1 MTGKIIKLTA
11 ALALSTA
18 FTCSA
23 EAGGGVRLGFG
34 YPLGNFVAT
43 PSGGN
48 SGTATHD
55 YKKGPRRQS
64 PVVQA
69 SRSQKAEPKGGVN
82 DSHSAKANEVTK
94 EAEVAKDAST
104 TGKVEKVDEAA
115 TEPRSSAT
123 SVFSQKAAAA
133 SQVEAATVTQPPQAP
148 GAVAATE
155 TANSVPA
162 ATVPTEPVLAQNP
175 AQEPPA
181 ANATNS
187 VSDEAF
193 GCKKF
198 IPAVGLTIS
207 VRCDEQ

>member
-1 MTGKIIKLTA
+1 MTGMIIKWTA

-34 YPLGNFVAT
+34 YPLGTFVAT

-48 SGTATHD
+48 SGTTTHD
-55 YKKGPRRQS
+55 YKRGPRRQS

-69 SRSQKAEPKGGVN
+69 SRSPRAEPKSDVI
-82 DSHSAKANEVTK
+82 DSHSAKAAEVTK

-104 TGKVEKVDEAA
+104 TGKVDEVS

-123 SVFSQKAAAA
+123 TVFSQKAATTT
-133 SQVEAATVTQPPQAP
+133 QVDAATEPQPPQAAK
-148 GAVAATE
+148 AVAATE
-155 TANSVPA
+155 TATSAPA
-162 ATVPTEPVLAQNP
+162 AAAATEPVLAQNP
-175 AQEPPA
+175 AQEPPKA
-181 ANATNS
+181 DAPKS
-187 VSDEAF
+187 GSDEAF

-207 VRCDEQ
+207 VRCGE